1 MDDRRHNTTLDEPS
15 CTAQTMTTESESMTR
30 EEEGSPDTGDS
41 GLCSLINNVGVLD
54 VIQTLFLFSFF
65 FFSFWDCRG

>member
-41 GLCSLINNVGVLD
+41 GLCSLINNVEGEVVLAQARQPRLPNA
-54 VIQTLFLFSFF
+54 I
-65 FFSFWDCRG
+65 